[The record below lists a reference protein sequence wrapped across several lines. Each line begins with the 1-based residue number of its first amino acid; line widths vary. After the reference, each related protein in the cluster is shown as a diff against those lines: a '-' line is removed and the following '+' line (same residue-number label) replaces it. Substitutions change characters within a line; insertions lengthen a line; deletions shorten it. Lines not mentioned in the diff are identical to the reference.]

1 MEENKKSKFDI
12 KASLH
17 TKNVKFGAYSS
28 ALTAIVV
35 AVAVAVNL
43 LFSNVLSDKITFDMS
58 PDDLYSIGSQTKE
71 FLKDLDEDVAIT
83 VLADKDNSDSTI
95 NQLLDMYKGA
105 SGHIKVDYVDPNVDI
120 NAANAYSGLGSN
132 SLVVSCGSK
141 ETTIDINSIYVSDYS
156 SYYTTGEVQTSF
168 DGEGQI
174 TSAID
179 YVTSDNLPMLYNIT
193 GHGEIAVSAK
203 VSSLISKENI
213 QMSDLNL
220 MTSGGIPED
229 CDSLLINA
237 PSKDYTAEEAKI
249 VIDYLNNGGSAM
261 VLSYYT
267 ENDMTNFESILNAY
281 GINISEGIVMES
293 SSNYYQYPMYII
305 PDIESTEL
313 TGELADER
321 ANILIFNAQG
331 LTANEESE
339 AQTTKLLS
347 SSGGAYSKP
356 ITGGRLETYE
366 KEAGDIDGPFA
377 YAYLSEKSSDDKE
390 GRMIVVSSVT
400 LIDDGITQNTSLG
413 NLDFYMNCL
422 SYLTGGGEAD
432 SSISIDAKNINA
444 EYMTV
449 PAMHAMTFMFVTIIL
464 IPAVILIIGLVI
476 WVKRRKR

>member
-1 MEENKKSKFDI
+1 MEENKKSKFDL
-12 KASLH
+12 KASLK

-35 AVAVAVNL
+35 VVAVVVNL
-43 LFSNVLSDKITFDMS
+43 FFSTVLDDKVTFDMS
-58 PDDLYSIGSQTKE
+58 PDNLYSIGSQTKE
-71 FLKDLDEDVAIT
+71 FLKNLDEDVTIT

-120 NAANAYSGLGSN
+120 NAANAYSGLSAN
-132 SLVVSCGSK
+132 SLVVACGTK

-156 SYYTTGEVQTSF
+156 AYYTTGEMQTSF

-179 YVTSDNLPMLYNIT
+179 YVTSDDLPMLYNIT
-193 GHGEIAVSAK
+193 GHGEMTLSAK
-203 VSSLISKENI
+203 VSSLVSKENI

-229 CDSLLINA
+229 CDSLLITA
-237 PSKDYTAEEAKI
+237 PSKDYTAEEAETI
-249 VIDYLNNGGSAM
+249 INYLDNGGSAM

-267 ENDMTNFESILNAY
+267 ENDMPNFKSILSAY
-281 GINISEGIVMES
+281 GININEGIVMES

-305 PDIESTEL
+305 PNIESTEL

-331 LTANEESE
+331 LTADEESE
-339 AQTTKLLS
+339 AVTTKLLS

-356 ITGGRLETYE
+356 IKGGRLETYE

-377 YAYLSEKSSDDKE
+377 YAYLSEKGSDEKI
-390 GRMIVVSSVT
+390 GRLIIVSSVT

-413 NLDFYMNCL
+413 NLEFYMNCL
-422 SYLTGGGEAD
+422 NYLTGGGEAD

-449 PAMHAMTFMFVTIIL
+449 PAMHATTFMFATIIL
-464 IPAVILIIGLVI
+464 IPAVILIIGLVV
-476 WVKRRKR
+476 WFKRRKR